1 MTDVAEGPG
10 WVLHCGDYR
19 EVLADVTCDLL
30 CADPP
35 YSARTHE
42 GHDSLQAY
50 DASGPTSNKRRQEA
64 GLPPNRRALG
74 YDAWSAGDVDE
85 AVAAWSRLSRGW
97 VVVMCDSGLVSAY
110 EAAYEAAGRYAFHPI
125 PCCVSGMTVRM
136 AGDGPSSWAVYA
148 MASRP
153 RSAEWLAARKAKRDA
168 RGEIKS
174 LPGFYA
180 GPREEQEHI
189 GGKPLWLMRAIVRD
203 YSEPGDVVC
212 DPCAGGATTLLA
224 AVIEGR
230 TAIGAERDPETWE
243 KAVRRL
249 RRGYTAVFDFG
260 GAR

>member
-1 MTDVAEGPG
+1 VTDVAEGPG
-10 WVLHCGDYR
+10 WRLHLGRYED
-19 EVLADVTCDLL
+19 VLADVTCDALL
-30 CADPP
+30 CDPP

-42 GHDSLQAY
+42 GQTQGSDGV
-50 DASGPTSNKRRQEA
+50 DRRD
-64 GLPPNRRALG
+64 LS
-74 YDAWSAGDVDE
+74 YVAWDDGDVWSFVTSWSPRVSGWT
-85 AVAAWSRLSRGW
+85 VALT
-97 VVVMCDSGLVSAY
+97 DSELIGPWTR
-110 EAAYEAAGRYAFHPI
+110 AAEGAGRYAFAPV
-125 PCCVSGMTVRM
+125 PCCVSGMTVRLT
-136 AGDGPSSWAVYA
+136 GDGPSSWSVYA
-148 MASRP
+148 MVSRP

-212 DPCAGGATTLLA
+212 DPTAGGATTLLA

-249 RRGYTAVFDFG
+249 RRGFTPVFDFG

>member
-1 MTDVAEGPG
+1 VTDVAEGPG
-10 WVLHCGDYR
+10 WRLHLGSYED
-19 EVLADVTCDLL
+19 VLADVTCDALL
-30 CADPP
+30 CDPP

-42 GHDSLQAY
+42 GHVHSVRAERDCPDGAARTALSY
-50 DASGPTSNKRRQEA
+50 DRWTEDDVAGFAAFWSGRASGWLACITSHDLFPAYER
-64 GLPPNRRALG
+64 
-74 YDAWSAGDVDE
+74 
-85 AVAAWSRLSRGW
+85 
-97 VVVMCDSGLVSAY
+97 AY
-110 EAAYEAAGRYAFHPI
+110 EAVERCGFAPV
-125 PCCVSGMTVRM
+125 PCCVSGMTVRL
-136 AGDGPSSWAVYA
+136 AGDGPSSWSTYLAVA
-148 MASRP
+148 RP

-249 RRGYTAVFDFG
+249 RRGYTAAFDFG

>member
-1 MTDVAEGPG
+1 MTDVATGPG
-10 WVLHCGDYR
+10 WELRLGDYR
-19 EVLADVTCDLL
+19 DVLADVTCDALL
-30 CADPP
+30 CDPP

-42 GHDSLQAY
+42 G
-50 DASGPTSNKRRQEA
+50 QEA
-64 GLPPNRRALG
+64 GGDGFTRQGIPYAS
-74 YDAWSAGDVDE
+74 WSHEDVAAFVSWAHVRVSGW
-85 AVAAWSRLSRGW
+85 AVALT
-97 VVVMCDSGLVSAY
+97 DSELIGPWAR
-110 EAAYEAAGRYAFHPI
+110 AAEGAGRYAFAPV
-125 PCCVSGMTVRM
+125 PCCISGMTVRLT
-136 AGDGPSSWAVYA
+136 GDGPSSWAVYA
-148 MASRP
+148 MVSRP
-153 RSAEWLAARKAKRDA
+153 RSAEWLAARKTKRDA

-249 RRGYTAVFDFG
+249 RRGYTAAFDFG